1 MERRTFLG
9 WFSVGLVA
17 SSLPV
22 ALAACAQPDKKLESL
37 ASGTNVLA
45 NTPRSD
51 GFIAAGTVAQ
61 LNKEGQI
68 FNEKSPVGA
77 LLVVRTNANT
87 ISAVDPTCTH
97 KGCIVKWRA
106 TQKDFICPCHD
117 AIFAADG
124 KAIEKPAKTPLATY
138 EAKIEGDLVL
148 VKAKGQ
154 RIGDR
159 SGVSDRVQSNS
170 SRNDDDDDSDGIE
183 RKHKEPD

>member
-17 SSLPV
+17 SSLPI
-22 ALAACAQPDKKLESL
+22 ALAACSQSDKKLGSS
-37 ASGTNVLA
+37 APATNNVD

-68 FNEKSPVGA
+68 INKKSPIGA

-97 KGCIVKWRA
+97 KGCIVNWRA
-106 TQKDFICPCHD
+106 TEKEFVCPCHD

-124 KAIEKPAKTPLATY
+124 KAIEKPAKTPLVTY
-138 EAKIEGDLVL
+138 ETKIDGDLVL
-148 VKAKGQ
+148 VKKGQ
-154 RIGDR
+154 RIVGER
-159 SGVSDRVQSNS
+159 SVVSDRVQSNS
-170 SRNDDDDDSDGIE
+170 PRNEDDDSE
-183 RKHKEPD
+183 ENEKKHKEQD